1 MKQIINKNL
10 LIFTVIII
18 MGGIINSIT
27 IKYKYFF
34 KTGILFKLH
43 LKLI

>member
-10 LIFTVIII
+10 LIFNVIITI
-18 MGGIINSIT
+18 GAIINSIT

-34 KTGILFKLH
+34 KIGILFILH